1 MISGGSVTIVVL
13 PPERENELLSLAQEW
28 TAAWLIR
35 SAIWIK
41 ASDLLPDPV
50 FPEAPPLVHGY
61 VMGRNGAVKVPLFH
75 ELSRREYSLLRFV
88 TVRSVEG
95 GEAYN
100 ELQDETVRSLEEHL
114 RLSKPHQ
121 TNAQFVNLVF
131 APTRHSG
138 ASAHHVVERGWNVN
152 ILVSP
157 EDRRT
162 ASSFD
167 AFTRH
172 SSPKEWTGF
181 VLAHAVTAAGLWST
195 LESGPYDEVEFDG
208 YMEGTHVQRVV
219 VRGVLTGALV
229 VNVGRQALELA
240 SQDDNPLADPLIAI
254 GEQDLRVMSE
264 EEETKAIT
272 DLIRVTLQLSGAQ
285 LSYKPVA
292 DPPTLPPRK
301 LGFFAQVRDISEFG
315 VDKIRDTPEWFA
327 RLFKGKASR
336 KATAEFHGEGSD
348 TRVDAGGILSRED
361 ADLTDAVAE
370 LDQQRELMLAKFD
383 EPITARRHDVDGPLF
398 ESVRQAGF
406 ALLDGSPLPE
416 GHAMRTVWAPEER
429 APVVRSITSIVPDW
443 KDSWTASDAVQA
455 DLGSFAR
462 LQGKPSHWLDV
473 DFTHAWRDELGRRV
487 SRLGER
493 EGMLRQ
499 RLGAARLERQ
509 VISEDLEELSARAD
523 ALRDEVRWLSEDL
536 AEHEEHAREES
547 GSASEPQSTQSVWSA
562 LPKSVGEDAAT
573 DLLSPVP
580 GSLSSQKIDLAS
592 DAPSDTPADTD
603 SAEEPAAPT
612 VRGEIR
618 QQAHDPVVQRL
629 RDELKQ
635 RSEELKEAERE
646 EQAKMRSL
654 QRVVA
659 RQERNQEALRVLDE
673 QVARLATAAEDLREW
688 TAARSKSFS
697 WQLLERLS
705 SEQQEARKDL
715 GDLREALKTP
725 ITVKVERPSTL
736 QRRFMVR
743 GMAAFGVILLVW
755 LLILFLKSNFPDLEQ
770 IAPAVNPVAWPI
782 WVSGLVA
789 LITFLL
795 LWVLFLIGYYRETS
809 KRRQALR
816 QIAAHVEYLGTAV
829 VEMRQEMQRL
839 EALHLQVPDYLKYL
853 SEVLHRPWQLPELAT
868 LLQPGQ
874 QEGETPEGVLFG
886 ASRPDSTTLP
896 SLMRLAEPPLGAG
909 GDKEA
914 ALVRDAVRALM
925 HRGWRYGA
933 LCQLLQSAEQSQAL
947 PTGTF
952 DVSRVDRDG
961 RIRNA
966 VLKALDT
973 SDARLRAGREQLRGL
988 ARRIHLQVMD
998 EIHPSVQELVE
1009 DPLAG
1014 LELEEDILAEGDW
1027 RIKEWDDFLAEAV
1040 GPASEWSTAAF
1051 SLDGLSQGVPE
1062 VVSTAYGPERLAES
1076 VDSQVS
1082 FISVRDK
1089 SVRPVELVVRV
1100 DRSPASLGPVRFRLF
1115 NGVAS
1120 GTPTDVNEVPGTA
1133 IDDSRVAVGW
1143 DRSTS
1148 VASPDARDSGASLG
1162 YSDSE
1167 SLA

>member
-1 MISGGSVTIVVL
+1 
-13 PPERENELLSLAQEW
+13 
-28 TAAWLIR
+28 
-35 SAIWIK
+35 
-41 ASDLLPDPV
+41 
-50 FPEAPPLVHGY
+50 
-61 VMGRNGAVKVPLFH
+61 
-75 ELSRREYSLLRFV
+75 
-88 TVRSVEG
+88 
-95 GEAYN
+95 
-100 ELQDETVRSLEEHL
+100 
-114 RLSKPHQ
+114 
-121 TNAQFVNLVF
+121 
-131 APTRHSG
+131 
-138 ASAHHVVERGWNVN
+138 
-152 ILVSP
+152 
-157 EDRRT
+157 
-162 ASSFD
+162 
-167 AFTRH
+167 
-172 SSPKEWTGF
+172 
-181 VLAHAVTAAGLWST
+181 
-195 LESGPYDEVEFDG
+195 
-208 YMEGTHVQRVV
+208 
-219 VRGVLTGALV
+219 
-229 VNVGRQALELA
+229 
-240 SQDDNPLADPLIAI
+240 
-254 GEQDLRVMSE
+254 MSE
-264 EEETKAIT
+264 DEEAKAIT

-292 DPPTLPPRK
+292 DPPILPPRK
-301 LGFFAQVRDISEFG
+301 LGFFTQVRDICEFG
-315 VDKIRDTPEWFA
+315 LDKIRDTPAWFS
-327 RLFKGKASR
+327 RLFRGKASR

-370 LDQQRELMLAKFD
+370 LDQQRELMLAKFE
-383 EPITARRHDVDGPLF
+383 EPVTARRHDVDGPLF

-416 GHAMRTVWAPEER
+416 GHAMRTVWAPEEK

-443 KDSWTASDAVQA
+443 KDSWTASDAVQS

-509 VISEDLEELSARAD
+509 MLGEELEEVSARAD

-536 AEHEEHAREES
+536 AEHETHAREEAS
-547 GSASEPQSTQSVWSA
+547 SAPDSRSTQSVWSA
-562 LPKSVGEDAAT
+562 LPRSVGEAAAA
-573 DLLSPVP
+573 DLLVPAPVALP
-580 GSLSSQKIDLAS
+580 AQQSHG
-592 DAPSDTPADTD
+592 PSDPPVDGPPEVKPVDDGD
-603 SAEEPAAPT
+603 SAI
-612 VRGEIR
+612 VHGEIR
-618 QQAHDPVVQRL
+618 QEVPDPDVSRL
-629 RDELKQ
+629 REELKQ
-635 RSEELKEAERE
+635 RSGELEQAERE
-646 EQAKMRSL
+646 EQRVTRSL
-654 QRVVA
+654 QRVTA
-659 RQERNQEALRVLDE
+659 RQERNEEALRQLDE
-673 QVARLATAAEDLREW
+673 QVGRLAAAADDLQEW

-705 SEQQEARKDL
+705 AEQHRARKDL
-715 GDLREALKTP
+715 GDLREALEAP
-725 ITVKVERPSTL
+725 ITVKVERPSIL

-743 GMAAFGVILLVW
+743 GIAAFGIILLAW
-755 LLILFLKSNFPDLEQ
+755 LLVLFLKSNFPDLEQ
-770 IAPAVNPVAWPI
+770 IAPAVNPIAWPV

-789 LITFLL
+789 LLTFLV

-809 KRRQALR
+809 KRRQVLR

-868 LLQPGQ
+868 LLQSAQ
-874 QEGETPEGVLFG
+874 HEGETPEGVLFG
-886 ASRPDSTTLP
+886 ASRPDSSSLP

-973 SDARLRAGREQLRGL
+973 SDARLRAGREQLRSL

-1040 GPASEWSTAAF
+1040 GPASEWSTSAF
-1051 SLDGLSQGVPE
+1051 SLDGLSQGVPD
-1062 VVSTAYGPERLAES
+1062 VVSTAYGPERLVES
-1076 VDSQVS
+1076 ADAQVS
-1082 FISVRDK
+1082 YVPVRDR
-1089 SVRPVELVVRV
+1089 SVRPVELVVRI

-1120 GTPTDVNEVPGTA
+1120 ETSAPRTEAADTVKSDT
-1133 IDDSRVAVGW
+1133 RVAAGW
-1143 DRSTS
+1143 DRSMTP
-1148 VASPDARDSGASLG
+1148 ASPESLDPGAPRG